1 MPSSKHLKRVEIPLY
16 LYEQLAQI
24 AQREERTV
32 TSVLH
37 ELVYYGLQNYRSS
50 WVPSQQQSKFNSAA
64 LGALAFAKEEARG
77 FNHTY
82 IGTEHLLLG
91 LLRGTDDP
99 ASRVLKSL
107 DVKLETVRLAVDTI
121 VGRGAAPSPT
131 EIEYVPRVRQVLG
144 FAAEDARKLGH
155 DYIGTEHLLG
165 ALVREGEGIAAGI
178 LKSLGV
184 LDKIPARLIRE
195 FRSGEYA

>member
-16 LYEQLAQI
+16 LHEQLVQI
-24 AQREERTV
+24 ARREERTV

-50 WVPSQQQSKFNSAA
+50 WVPSQHLDKFTPAA
-64 LGALAFAKEEARG
+64 LQALAYAKEEAQML
-77 FNHTY
+77 NHHY

-99 ASRVLKSL
+99 AARVLKSL
-107 DVKLETVRLAVDTI
+107 DVKLEVVRLAVETLI
-121 VGRGAAPSPT
+121 GRGAAPSPT
-131 EIEYVPRVRQVLG
+131 EIEYVPRVRKVLG
-144 FAAEDARKLGH
+144 FAAEAAQKPGH
-155 DYIGTEHLLG
+155 KMIGTEHLLG
-165 ALVREGEGIAAGI
+165 GLVREGEGIAAGI

-184 LDKIPARLIRE
+184 LDKIP
-195 FRSGEYA
+195 G